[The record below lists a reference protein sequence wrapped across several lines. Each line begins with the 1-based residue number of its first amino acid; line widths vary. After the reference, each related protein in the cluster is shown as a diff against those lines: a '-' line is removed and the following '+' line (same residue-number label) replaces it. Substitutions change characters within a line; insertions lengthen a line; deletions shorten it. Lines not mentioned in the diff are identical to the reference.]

1 MIVLTFIIMVAS
13 FSVVTTLAMSVIE
26 KTPEIAILRTV
37 GATSQSV
44 VRVFLWQGL
53 IVGGA
58 GVGFGVSFAGL
69 TIYAL
74 KHIGL
79 WIPNDVYYID
89 SLPVAF
95 DWGDFALIVAGA
107 FVVLWNFSMI
117 PARRAATLLPVEG
130 LREG

>member
-1 MIVLTFIIMVAS
+1 MARLDCRWCRRWIRGRFRSANDH
-13 FSVVTTLAMSVIE
+13 
-26 KTPEIAILRTV
+26 
-37 GATSQSV
+37 
-44 VRVFLWQGL
+44 
-53 IVGGA
+53 
-58 GVGFGVSFAGL
+58 
-69 TIYAL
+69 AL

-95 DWGDFALIVAGA
+95 EWSNFALIVFGICGA
-107 FVVLWNFSMI
+107 LEFSMI

>member
-37 GATSQSV
+37 GATAQSV

-95 DWGDFALIVAGA
+95 DWGRLRAHSRGGLCGPLELLNDPGET
-107 FVVLWNFSMI
+107 
-117 PARRAATLLPVEG
+117 RRNSLTG
-130 LREG
+130 